1 MVAAKLF
8 MGATEAISRYILLPV
23 SLGPGEGTQA
33 TTESHA
39 PYHMLFLR
47 YFLY

>member
-8 MGATEAISRYILLPV
+8 MGAIEAISRYILLPV
-23 SLGPGEGTQA
+23 SLGAGEGTQS
-33 TTESHA
+33 TTEPHA